1 MKKIVITLF
10 LNFFL
15 FNLASGKI
23 LNVENKVLLDVP
35 SSHNFIKYREE
46 EVADAFSD
54 LIDTYEDLKIDAY
67 VVGPSKYIE
76 LERAILD
83 GEDPME
89 NKYVKSIV
97 KKLEKKNFQNE
108 VKATNWMISE
118 AKKIMRKEKI
128 DFITYVIVINK
139 NLKETLLEKIKK
151 N

>member
-23 LNVENKVLLDVP
+23 LNVENKVLLEVP
-35 SSHNFIKYREE
+35 SSHYFIKYNDE
-46 EVADAFSD
+46 EVTAAFD
-54 LIDTYEDLKIDAY
+54 DILDPYEDLKIDAY

-89 NKYVKSIV
+89 NKYVRSII
-97 KKLEKKNFQNE
+97 KKLEKKNIQNE
-108 VKATNWMISE
+108 VKAMNW
-118 AKKIMRKEKI
+118 KILEEKQIMKKEKI
-128 DFITYVIVINK
+128 DIITYVMILNK
-139 NLKETLLEKIKK
+139 N
-151 N
+151 